1 MANTGSLSTI
11 GERTIPSSS
20 ARAAR
25 RYRLACHRRMNQM
38 MVAIR
43 PTIRRTIAIR
53 EVDVAGQ
60 RLIAC
65 GNGISISPAT
75 GSLGIVEVP
84 SLSTESSLDARP
96 CAPFDDLRQQSQQM
110 MQLVHGFFGST
121 QRQNRNAEITR
132 PLKDAAQT
140 GLAHIQNILTC
151 AAMRDIER
159 DLQFTVCDRHPSG
172 CW

>member
-1 MANTGSLSTI
+1 MASDLFDSAI
-11 GERTIPSSS
+11 GKPEKQQFQTQQGPWVLQQEPLNQLFQNAGRLYNQGGFSYAPSP
-20 ARAAR
+20 
-25 RYRLACHRRMNQM
+25 Y
-38 MVAIR
+38 
-43 PTIRRTIAIR
+43 T
-53 EVDVAGQ
+53 
-60 RLIAC
+60 
-65 GNGISISPAT
+65 
-75 GSLGIVEVP
+75 
-84 SLSTESSLDARP
+84 
-96 CAPFDDLRQQSQQM
+96 QQSQQM

-140 GLAHIQNILTC
+140 GLTHIQNILTC